1 MKMYHEINSLSSV
14 RTLLTKPHLPV
25 VNSVSWDQHWRAVH
39 LIYSTDLSDSC
50 AALSFHSSLFLTL
63 CLLWQSYDLPR
74 LSYCFSP
81 VPAPCYICYST
92 RKDINTHPCSIMH
105 TFVFSM
111 GLSSLWHPWDSFFFL
126 SFSYRVMVLYVQWG
140 LAAVW
145 TRVNRCCAN
154 MPDLKNVEIKE
165 INFSYFCFIGNW
177 IWIHYLDRTRTIF
190 ALNKTECVLN
200 KYKHRYEQGGTV
212 V

>member
-1 MKMYHEINSLSSV
+1 MKMYHEINSFSSV

-25 VNSVSWDQHWRAVH
+25 VNSVSRDQHWRAVH

-105 TFVFSM
+105 TLVFSM

-126 SFSYRVMVLYVQWG
+126 SFSYRVMVCSVG
-140 LAAVW
+140 SSSC
-145 TRVNRCCAN
+145 VNTCEQVLCKYARFKKCGNKRNTFFIFLFHRKLN
-154 MPDLKNVEIKE
+154 MNTLFGSNTYNIC
-165 INFSYFCFIGNW
+165 I
-177 IWIHYLDRTRTIF
+177 
-190 ALNKTECVLN
+190 
-200 KYKHRYEQGGTV
+200 EQDWMCSK
-212 V
+212 